1 MHENN
6 PKNNV
11 NYVISSINPIK
22 ILNSFEDTEN
32 YNYVMIN
39 SASECFQKYIGI
51 IIEYNT
57 RFVNSPSL
65 VKMYTNNQTFY
76 YYLLD
81 KGVATITHIFK
92 IILFTTKNL
101 KMAEHYGRQSIE
113 YYTEFLVQNSRGE
126 ENNKI
131 DYNNA
136 SKFSYEKTI
145 YKLQKCF
152 KKTALSELNEHTAEI
167 LCLVEEKETYLFKNV
182 DILIELHKLLWEQ
195 ERSLEK
201 VSIHNILS
209 LNNNHDQEQVFTYK
223 LTLLLEFMKMSSL
236 HKVYLDCLCGQLEN
250 ISPAYLPTP
259 EHLIK
264 KLLSRENK
272 LKLARDTKEDY
283 VKWLLL

>member
-1 MHENN
+1 
-6 PKNNV
+6 
-11 NYVISSINPIK
+11 
-22 ILNSFEDTEN
+22 
-32 YNYVMIN
+32 MIN

-51 IIEYNT
+51 ITEYNT
-57 RFVNSPSL
+57 RFINSPSL

-113 YYTEFLVQNSRGE
+113 YYIEFLVQNSRVE

-145 YKLQKCF
+145 YKLQKSL

-167 LCLVEEKETYLFKNV
+167 LYLVEEKEAYLFKNV
-182 DILIELHKLLWEQ
+182 DILIEIYKLLWEK
-195 ERSLEK
+195 ERNLDN
-201 VSIHNILS
+201 VNIQHILS
-209 LNNNHDQEQVFTYK
+209 LNNSDQEHNFSYK
-223 LTLLLEFMKMSSL
+223 LTLLLEFMKMGSL
-236 HKVYLDCLCGQLEN
+236 HKVYLDTLCGQLEN

-259 EHLIK
+259 EQLIK
-264 KLLSRENK
+264 KLLTRENK
-272 LKLARDTKEDY
+272 LKLARETKEEY